1 MALLDA
7 WALAQALTGSSDV
20 SDALKSYVRMR
31 RGHVRLYQIMT
42 WMFTPVYQGDSR
54 FLPWLRDWLAAPLS
68 RIWPGPP
75 LLAALVSGAIGA
87 PLKRLAL
94 R

>member
-7 WALAQALTGSSDV
+7 WALAQAISQTSDI
-20 SDALKSYVRMR
+20 SAALKTYLKLR

-42 WMFTPVYQGDSR
+42 WLFTPVYQGDSQI
-54 FLPWLRDWLAAPLS
+54 LPWLRDWLAAPLS
-68 RIWPGPP
+68 KLWPAPQ
-75 LLAALVSGAIGA
+75 LLAAMVSGSIGS
-87 PLKRLAL
+87 PLKKLGL